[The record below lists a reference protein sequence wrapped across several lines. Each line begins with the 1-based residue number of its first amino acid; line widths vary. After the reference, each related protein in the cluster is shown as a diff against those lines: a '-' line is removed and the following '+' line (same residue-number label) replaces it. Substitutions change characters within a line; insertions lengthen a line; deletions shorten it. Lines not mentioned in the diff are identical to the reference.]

1 MSDGAGGCRGARCCQ
16 DCINER
22 AAQVPWTGGRCSWL
36 RTATAALSRPGLVS
50 ALTGEREDPR
60 TDADHLTA
68 APLLRESVYAR
79 LCVRKKKDRKERTQ
93 VLEWVNVLFYF
104 YFFQVSVSE

>member
-1 MSDGAGGCRGARCCQ
+1 MSDGTGGCRGARCCQ

-22 AAQVPWTGGRCSWL
+22 VAQVSWTGGRCSWL

-50 ALTGEREDPR
+50 ALTGEQEDPR

-68 APLLRESVYAR
+68 APVCACTC
-79 LCVRKKKDRKERTQ
+79 LCVRKKKAQKERTQ
-93 VLEWVNVLFYF
+93 VLEWVNV
-104 YFFQVSVSE
+104 FFFLISGFCL